1 MRAWKRNVVL
11 TIALMLA
18 SAAVAAGEV
27 EDQLRATLG
36 KRLPG
41 IRIESV
47 TKLPQLDLYE
57 VVSNGNRIFY
67 TDAKGEFALVGNLM
81 DLKTRAN
88 LTQQRQDELNVVDF
102 SALPLDKAIVKVKG
116 DGSRKVAVFSDPDC
130 PFCKR
135 LEHELVKVSNVTV
148 YLFLFPL
155 PQLHPDAPR
164 KARAVWCAAD
174 PGKAWDALML
184 EDTEPAAPAAEC
196 KDPIADVARLADQVG
211 IQGTPGLVFSN
222 GKLVPG
228 AISAEEI
235 ERYLSAPGK
244 S

>member
-1 MRAWKRNVVL
+1 MRAWRRNLVL
-11 TIALMLA
+11 TTTLVLA
-18 SAAVAAGEV
+18 SVAVAAGEV
-27 EDQLRATLG
+27 EDKLRAKLG
-36 KRLPG
+36 ERLPG

-102 SALPLDKAIVKVKG
+102 STLPLDKAIVKVKG

-135 LEHELVKVSNVTV
+135 LERELVKVSNVTV
-148 YLFLFPL
+148 YLSLFPL

-164 KARAVWCAAD
+164 KARAVWCATD

-184 EDTEPAAPAAEC
+184 EGTEPAAPAAEC

-228 AISAEEI
+228 AISVEEI

>member
-1 MRAWKRNVVL
+1 LVL
-11 TIALMLA
+11 TTTLVLA
-18 SAAVAAGEV
+18 SVAVAAGEV
-27 EDQLRATLG
+27 EDKLRAKLG
-36 KRLPG
+36 ERLPG

-57 VVSNGNRIFY
+57 VVSNGNRIF
-67 TDAKGEFALVGNLM
+67 
-81 DLKTRAN
+81 
-88 LTQQRQDELNVVDF
+88 
-102 SALPLDKAIVKVKG
+102 
-116 DGSRKVAVFSDPDC
+116 
-130 PFCKR
+130 
-135 LEHELVKVSNVTV
+135 
-148 YLFLFPL
+148 PL
-155 PQLHPDAPR
+155 PQLHPDGPR
-164 KARAVWCAAD
+164 KARAVWCATD

-184 EDTEPAAPAAEC
+184 EGTEPAAPAAEC

-228 AISAEEI
+228 AISVEEI